1 MSICLVQ
8 LCSTR
13 LSVKRI
19 AFSLSHRSGTVT
31 PRPIPGPAVLTPGSS
46 LGSYI
51 VPIDQHKSFLR
62 TLSSLM
68 CTREKFPIGHPSQIA
83 PSQARLT
90 WRFFRD
96 RLPKNKM
103 HLVGMDTLLIP
114 LSLGPGYYHLRAR
127 ISQGLCSDCSQST
140 GGFASSKVIARN
152 TDLQNILDLDGG

>member
-8 LCSTR
+8 LRSTR
-13 LSVKRI
+13 LSAKRI
-19 AFSLSHRSGTVT
+19 ALSLSHRSGTVT
-31 PRPIPGPAVLTPGSS
+31 PRPIPGPAVLSS

-51 VPIDQHKSFLR
+51 VPIDQHRSFLR

-68 CTREKFPIGHPSQIA
+68 CTRENFPIGHPSQIA

-96 RLPKNKM
+96 RLPKKKM

-114 LSLGPGYYHLRAR
+114 LSLGPGYHHLRGQD
-127 ISQGLCSDCSQST
+127 IT
-140 GGFASSKVIARN
+140 GTLLR
-152 TDLQNILDLDGG
+152 L